1 MSEDA
6 QDATNEMTEADAA
19 KEMVAEGAPITEPV
33 ADASSAPAADELSPE
48 PVAEEPVAE
57 EPVAEAAPAE
67 EPVADAEAA
76 PADEPVA
83 DEAPAEEPV
92 ADAAS
97 ADDGPADEEQ
107 VAEETPVTVSEA
119 FGPVRVARVY
129 VCERGHRTT
138 TLWGEPDICQAQPLR
153 SGPTCGLRL
162 YHITELPE
170 QVQKAL
176 NPLKASKKASKKK

>member
-6 QDATNEMTEADAA
+6 QDVTTEETAA
-19 KEMVAEGAPITEPV
+19 EEAPV
-33 ADASSAPAADELSPE
+33 A
-48 PVAEEPVAE
+48 AETTVE
-57 EPVAEAAPAE
+57 EPVAEAAPEAAADEASEPVAE
-67 EPVADAEAA
+67 EVPADEAAAAEPVADAT

-83 DEAPAEEPV
+83 EVASVDEAPADDAVADAEPV
-92 ADAAS
+92 AEEV
-97 ADDGPADEEQ
+97 PA
-107 VAEETPVTVSEA
+107 TVSEA
-119 FGPVRVARVY
+119 FGPVRVARVF
-129 VCERGHRTT
+129 VCEKGHRTT

-153 SGPTCGLRL
+153 SGPTCGMKL

>member
-6 QDATNEMTEADAA
+6 QDAITEETEADAA
-19 KEMVAEGAPITEPV
+19 AREMVAEGAPAEEPV
-33 ADASSAPAADELSPE
+33 ADEASAAVSEDSSSE
-48 PVAEEPVAE
+48 PVAEEAPAEEPTSE
-57 EPVAEAAPAE
+57 EPVAEAAPAG
-67 EPVADAEAA
+67 EPVAE
-76 PADEPVA
+76 
-83 DEAPAEEPV
+83 EAPAEEPV
-92 ADAAS
+92 AEDM
-97 ADDGPADEEQ
+97 PA
-107 VAEETPVTVSEA
+107 AEEAPVTVSEA

-138 TLWGEPDICQAQPLR
+138 TLWGEPAICQAQPLR
-153 SGPTCGLRL
+153 SGPTCGFTL